1 MIFDIC
7 IIEIY
12 LKLSE
17 SEKIFMTFMKGNK
30 EKLSASIFLYIIYI
44 AMVFI
49 STHCL
54 MPRTIWALTEKAPQL
69 FLEANQAYENGD
81 YHSAAALY
89 ESILDA
95 DIRSG
100 MIYYNLGNCYVK
112 LGETGKALLN
122 YRHAQLLLPRD
133 GDLKFNLQYVL
144 DQRKDRIET
153 RDRLPIAKAFF
164 FWYFWLSLKELSFIF
179 LMANLI
185 FWCVSLILLY
195 KNHHTLRWIRTLSL
209 CLLLIFGISL
219 GTKVYRQN
227 FIRQGVI
234 ITSEATVRSGN
245 GPNHSTLFVLHEGAE
260 FRVDEETKGWMK
272 IRLGDGKIGW
282 VSSSAVEVI

>member
-1 MIFDIC
+1 MTC
-7 IIEIY
+7 I
-12 LKLSE
+12 
-17 SEKIFMTFMKGNK
+17 MGNK
-30 EKLSASIFLYIIYI
+30 EKISTSVFLYVTY
-44 AMVFI
+44 FI
-49 STHCL
+49 LIFMGIHCL
-54 MPRTIWALTEKAPQL
+54 TPKTIWAITEKAPQL

-81 YHSAAALY
+81 YKTAATLY
-89 ESILDA
+89 ESVLDE

-227 FIRQGVI
+227 FIRQGVV